1 MKAGFGQKDKNPEA
15 EKLITDAH
23 IKAVKDFGQEAD
35 IIGFHGQTTYHDPD
49 HGVTVQIGDGQRLAQ
64 EVGIDVVYDFRSADV
79 AAGGQG
85 APLIPLY
92 HWARALQSDLELP
105 AAIVNIGG
113 VSNVTWIGEGPYDV
127 LAFDCGPGNALM
139 DDYMMKKY
147 GEPFD
152 KDGARAKAGA
162 VENGLLDE
170 FLEDPFFAA
179 KPPKS
184 LDRDHWTLDLVK
196 DMSETHA
203 LTTLTVATVSAIVK
217 AQDHFPAPVKSW
229 IIAGGGR
236 HNTTLMERFADQVTV
251 PVNMVDTMKWDGDAL
266 EAEGFAYL
274 AVRSLLGEPL
284 SLPSTTGVP
293 KPMVGGVF
301 ASHSQGESS

>member
-1 MKAGFGQKDKNPEA
+1 MSGTSLDGVDVALIETDGFGVIRPLAFATYPYEDDIRKFVKAGFGQKDKNPEA

-179 KPPKS
+179 KPQS
-184 LDRDHWTLDLVK
+184 R
-196 DMSETHA
+196 
-203 LTTLTVATVSAIVK
+203 LTVTI
-217 AQDHFPAPVKSW
+217 
-229 IIAGGGR
+229 GR
-236 HNTTLMERFADQVTV
+236 SI
-251 PVNMVDTMKWDGDAL
+251 W
-266 EAEGFAYL
+266 
-274 AVRSLLGEPL
+274 
-284 SLPSTTGVP
+284 
-293 KPMVGGVF
+293 
-301 ASHSQGESS
+301 